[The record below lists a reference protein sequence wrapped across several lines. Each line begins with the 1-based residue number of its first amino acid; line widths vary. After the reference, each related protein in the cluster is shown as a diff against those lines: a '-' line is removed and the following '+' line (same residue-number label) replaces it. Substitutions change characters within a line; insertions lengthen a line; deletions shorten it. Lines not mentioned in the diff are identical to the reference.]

1 MEDARLL
8 SVLRRVGPVYQF
20 CHAEFRERIVG
31 GVAPADGAAGAGAA
45 RA

>member
-20 CHAEFRERIVG
+20 CHAEFKDRIVSG
-31 GVAPADGAAGAGAA
+31 ATAAGDITRPGGA
-45 RA
+45 RV

>member
-20 CHAEFRERIVG
+20 CHAAFQDRVVT
-31 GVAPADGAAGAGAA
+31 GVGAAPVPRQG
-45 RA
+45 